1 MKLLLREEDF
11 NKIISGTFCPNLYE
25 TFRIEEGFLDPTLS
39 AYFILIPKSIE
50 FDKFLDI
57 KKIRDSVKSILENKD
72 LIIDC
77 ENRLK
82 ELRMT
87 KNTIEL
93 TGYSFLK
100 RQSDEYQKV
109 KNMIAQLSQTIDR
122 LRYNFYPFVI
132 RQIEVFKGNRIC
144 FISDEREV
152 ASYDTLQYLKELYEM
167 DDDVFVYYRDYLY
180 EMHKID
186 VRKENE

>member
-1 MKLLLREEDF
+1 MLREEDF
-11 NKIISGTFCPNLYE
+11 NEIINGTVSHKVYE
-25 TFRIEEGFLDPTLS
+25 IFRIDEGFLDPTVS

-72 LIIDC
+72 SIIDC

-82 ELRMT
+82 AMRMT

-93 TGYSFLK
+93 TGFSFLK

-109 KNMIAQLSQTIDR
+109 KNMIAQLNQTIDR

-132 RQIEVFKGNRIC
+132 RQVEVFKGNRIC

-167 DDDVFVYYRDYLY
+167 DDDVFDYYQDYLY

-186 VRKENE
+186 LRKENE